1 MIDFLDKWTREIE
14 LILKHREKG
23 TNWKRVLNDHR
34 AVIGFLQHERLIHLM
49 VTLAVAGM
57 FLVTVLFSLV
67 LKSVFLGL
75 VGLLLV
81 GLLLPYIWH
90 YFRLENGVQKLYFL
104 DLKIQKQFNGDHG

>member
-1 MIDFLDKWTREIE
+1 MTDFLDKWTKEIE
-14 LILKHREKG
+14 LILKHTEKG
-23 TNWKRVLNDHR
+23 INWKRVLEDHR
-34 AVIGFLQHERLIHLM
+34 TMIGFLQHERLIHLM

-67 LKSVFLGL
+67 LKSVLLGL

-90 YFRLENGVQKLYFL
+90 YFKLENGVQRLYWL
-104 DLKIQKQFNGDHG
+104 DKEIQKKI